1 MAERLDFSKRAELV
15 EEMEGPMT
23 YEDLRHCLRDL
34 SRVNT
39 LTLAHRPVILWLSEL
54 VDTAGLNA
62 YPTSQNRDAGYP
74 LPLKIVDVGCGYG
87 DLLRRIERWAAR
99 RGVAVELVGIDLNE
113 NAVRA
118 AREATPAASG
128 IEWVCGDAYS
138 CARAGEADVVL
149 CSLLAHHLGEAEL
162 VRFLEWMDETAR
174 VGWFICDLH
183 RKPVPYR
190 LFDGFMRGPWW
201 HRFIRPDGLRS
212 LRRSF
217 VEGDWV
223 RMCAA
228 AGLEAGEREIRGYW
242 PARLCVGRVKSAAA

>member
-39 LTLAHRPVILWLSEL
+39 LTLAHRPVILWLDEL
-54 VDTAGLNA
+54 VEGRGDGPPNA
-62 YPTSQNRDAGYP
+62 
-74 LPLKIVDVGCGYG
+74 LKIVDVGCGYG

-128 IEWVCGDAYS
+128 IEWVFGDAYS
-138 CARAGEADVVL
+138 CAQASEADVVL
-149 CSLLAHHLGEAEL
+149 CSLLTHHLVEAEI
-162 VRFLEWMDETAR
+162 VRFLEWMEETAR
-174 VGWFICDLH
+174 VGWFVCDLH

-190 LFDGFMRGPWW
+190 LFEVFMRGP
-201 HRFIRPDGLRS
+201 S
-212 LRRSF
+212 ARRGGGWTVTQGF
-217 VEGDWV
+217 ALG
-223 RMCAA
+223 
-228 AGLEAGEREIRGYW
+228 
-242 PARLCVGRVKSAAA
+242 